1 MVMKKRMMTRLF
13 ATKILNG
20 FKVQGGLVL
29 SVLIFFL
36 LAPGSFA
43 HQQKTAVTR
52 ILFNTNSGNIEVMH
66 RFLVHDA
73 EHAAAQIF
81 GERQTLLESAES
93 RQLFSSY
100 VINRFAIEVE
110 YANGSVEALDLS
122 YVGEEL
128 DGQFVWVYQEIENQ
142 IEIQAMTVVSTA
154 LRDIWPSQSNLV
166 NIERSGEVLSLLF
179 AGAVEVLTVKL

>member
-1 MVMKKRMMTRLF
+1 MRSMQQRKYLVSGKPFSNLPNVGSDLVVMW
-13 ATKILNG
+13 
-20 FKVQGGLVL
+20 
-29 SVLIFFL
+29 
-36 LAPGSFA
+36 
-43 HQQKTAVTR
+43 
-52 ILFNTNSGNIEVMH
+52 
-66 RFLVHDA
+66 
-73 EHAAAQIF
+73 
-81 GERQTLLESAES
+81 
-93 RQLFSSY
+93 
-100 VINRFAIEVE
+100 
-110 YANGSVEALDLS
+110 SVEALDLS